1 VCEVNGGGKESRG
14 GRCCRGKKGEGG
26 RDRQVD
32 TTEVDVNQGERTRM
46 WSSGDDEPVD
56 GENVNE
62 NDFDRGRLD

>member
-1 VCEVNGGGKESRG
+1 
-14 GRCCRGKKGEGG
+14 
-26 RDRQVD
+26 
-32 TTEVDVNQGERTRM
+32 M